1 MVIMVDEAPS
11 FGSQIGRSLGQGLG
25 SAGAALAG
33 TAMQKREDKLLKEKY
48 GIDVAGFRGD
58 TRRTLIA
65 EELKRGARKRE
76 AESTLPSSTLA
87 GQIGLQDDEEGI
99 NDEFMSKPSLKKA
112 VQEEPSVSKSR
123 HILSDVEVEQEG
135 ERIARSRLNTA
146 NPITLEEGIELAQQ
160 RNARNIEYRNMQ
172 NTYGKIAEDELSK
185 VLPNASPELQKVFA
199 AKGEEYLRQNL
210 SDTESKRRLATDA
223 KNLTDKLASVA
234 KSLPPKRALTSLK
247 QAILGTGRSDEKTKD
262 SIRAKLLPLK
272 KELGP
277 AYYDT
282 ARNILADTGRQPE
295 EIEEIISNLGES
307 TEKTLGDMP
316 KVPKKFN
323 DVLMGGPLG
332 KATKLDEKENEAFQE
347 NLGQVLKSDPTVNL
361 ILLRKAYEDR
371 GVDWSSFKD
380 AVDQMTLNGQFN
392 PDPEQIKAMD
402 LLDNPPLDRLDAILH
417 HFKFTGR

>member
-1 MVIMVDEAPS
+1 MVLVLDEAPS

-58 TRRTLIA
+58 TRKTLIA

-76 AESTLPSSTLA
+76 AESTLPTSSLG
-87 GQIGLQDDEEGI
+87 GQIGSQDYEEGI
-99 NDEFMSKPSLKKA
+99 NDEFMSKPSLKKPI
-112 VQEEPSVSKSR
+112 QEEIAPKSR

-135 ERIARSRLNTA
+135 ERIARGRLNTA

-185 VLPNASPELQKVFA
+185 VLPNAAPELQKVFA

-210 SDTESKRRLATDA
+210 SDTEAKRRLATDA

-262 SIRAKLLPLK
+262 SIRAKLMPLK

-282 ARNILADTGRQPE
+282 AREMLEKTGRQPE
-295 EIEEIISNLGES
+295 EIEEIISSLGES

-323 DVLMGGPLG
+323 DTLMGGPLG
-332 KATKLDEKENEAFQE
+332 NATKLDEKENEAFTQ

-380 AVDQMTLNGQFN
+380 AIDQMTLDGQFN